1 MGCSGPCTTTSRRR
15 RRRRRGWLL
24 IGLRIGLR
32 GRDRVSTREH
42 VAETRSWLQQW
53 QSFQDRAAHYD
64 RALIPL
70 TTERTRAAIAA
81 YRGGGGTLPSV
92 LEARR
97 MEIDTRM
104 ERLRLEMEAAGLW
117 ARLEYLIP
125 TEHRTAMTDRPVATK
140 EQQR

>member
-1 MGCSGPCTTTSRRR
+1 MLRKRLDLAQLARDGRRLAPR
-15 RRRRRGWLL
+15 LVERAARFLQLL
-24 IGLRIGLR
+24 LR
-32 GRDRVSTREH
+32 TREH

-53 QSFQDRAAHYD
+53 QSNRDRLAQYD
-64 RALIPL
+64 SSLIPL
-70 TTERTRAAIAA
+70 ASERTLAAIAA
-81 YRGGGGTLPSV
+81 YRGGGGTLPAV

-104 ERLRLEMEAAGLW
+104 ERLRLEMETAGLW

-125 TEHRTAMTDRPVATK
+125 